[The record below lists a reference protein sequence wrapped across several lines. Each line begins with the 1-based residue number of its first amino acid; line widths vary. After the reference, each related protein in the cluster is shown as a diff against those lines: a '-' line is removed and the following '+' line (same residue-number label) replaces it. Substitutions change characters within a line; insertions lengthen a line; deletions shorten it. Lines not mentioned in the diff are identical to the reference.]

1 MIDVETVILG
11 ELVGDNIASR
21 THLEFRRILELGYE
35 MGKLVMVGS
44 IMLSVAETK
53 GEEANESWV
62 LTIIQYCVS
71 DRGHALVAK
80 SHQFEE
86 AA

>member
-1 MIDVETVILG
+1 
-11 ELVGDNIASR
+11 
-21 THLEFRRILELGYE
+21 

-62 LTIIQYCVS
+62 LTIIQYCVP
-71 DRGHALVAK
+71 DRA
-80 SHQFEE
+80 EDMP
-86 AA
+86 